1 MCFVPIANLMFKTCF
16 EVSEVRYIDII
27 NEVLFTTPFGFACYH
42 IILTSR
48 FKFSIKSHWTTNDW
62 RGFISCSWKVC
73 YVAVCNNYAICNKLQ
88 TALNCNAVCN
98 TLQTAF
104 RILKNAEK
112 RKWNKCSNK
121 TQFEIK
127 FHNKDFS
134 LFLLFYFCIGISL
147 YMIEI

>member
-1 MCFVPIANLMFKTCF
+1 MLTNFYGLVGYDRVKNYPLWLKSIYVPDQHPLYPRCIPNAPTLK
-16 EVSEVRYIDII
+16 S
-27 NEVLFTTPFGFACYH
+27 VLPALPPSFRLTNSRSAWPTP
-42 IILTSR
+42 
-48 FKFSIKSHWTTNDW
+48 
-62 RGFISCSWKVC
+62 C